1 MTFPIL
7 SLLFFLL
14 NGQPVRKQRVRFL
27 IDSKNKSR
35 RVEFPMKINSV
46 FQPDLLS
53 KEIGTQIVSLKPL
66 FSTIYINQEEWT
78 EETLHHL

>member
-1 MTFPIL
+1 
-7 SLLFFLL
+7 
-14 NGQPVRKQRVRFL
+14 VRKQRASFL

-53 KEIGTQIVSLKPL
+53 KEIGTKIMSLKPL
-66 FSTIYINQEEWT
+66 FSAVYITQEEWT
-78 EETLHHL
+78 EKILHHL